1 MIGEKVRRLIGASEE
16 EVEEGGG
23 EGEVAVRGLKGDER
37 VGVGVSGRVLQ

>member
-23 EGEVAVRGLKGDER
+23 EGEVPVRGLKGDER
-37 VGVGVSGRVLQ
+37 LEGGVSGRVLQ